1 MENKAMIY
9 SSNKLELATYDSK
22 KSYEFIRG
30 AVDGYIERIPLREF
44 DKRHIDVWCNEE
56 GKLRNDLDY
65 TALLVYEGNPYDV
78 VVGSLV
84 FTRSTK
90 GGKTV
95 SLTDDDIEFIKKTF
109 ADAPYVI
116 DSKLTFVPLVEL
128 NY

>member
-65 TALLVYEGNPYDV
+65 TALLMYDYHIYDV

-90 GGKTV
+90 NGKTV

-116 DSKLTFVPLVEL
+116 DSKLTSVPLVEL

>member
-1 MENKAMIY
+1 VENKAMIY

-65 TALLVYEGNPYDV
+65 TALLMYDYHIYDV

-90 GGKTV
+90 NGKTV

-116 DSKLTFVPLVEL
+116 DSKLTSVPLVEL